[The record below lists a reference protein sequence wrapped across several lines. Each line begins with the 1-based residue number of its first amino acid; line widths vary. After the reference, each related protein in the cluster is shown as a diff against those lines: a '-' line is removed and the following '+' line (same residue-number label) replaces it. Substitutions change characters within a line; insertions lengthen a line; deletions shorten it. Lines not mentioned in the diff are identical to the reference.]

1 MATNHVHVTA
11 AHAHIATFR
20 MTGFLT

>member
-20 MTGFLT
+20 MTGFLI